1 LANAVLLT
9 NNFPGIMS
17 AIGARFELNND
28 DIFSDPGPSMTKTR
42 LDKDELL
49 KSLDINQLLGGL
61 SDLLDTFVDLQSFP
75 LLYKEFP
82 FVGPFVK
89 S

>member
-1 LANAVLLT
+1 
-9 NNFPGIMS
+9 MS